1 MQITLAVLA
10 DAANLS
16 REGKLNI
23 LGVFDAIYAPKFPVV
38 HPQLQVVLRLAAGV
52 DEAAG
57 RKRLELQLIDADGH
71 KLLQLGGELALPE
84 LRAGEPFLACQII
97 TLNNLKLDRPGEYR
111 FDVFSDG
118 RLVGEIPLRAIERPP
133 VQLGGVT

>member
-38 HPQLQVVLRLAAGV
+38 HPKLQVVLRLAAGV
-52 DEAAG
+52 GETAG
-57 RKRLELQLIDADGH
+57 RKHLELHLIDADGR
-71 KLLQLGGELALPE
+71 KLLQLGGELVLPE
-84 LRAGEPFLACQII
+84 LRAGEPFLASQII
-97 TLNNLKLDRPGEYR
+97 TLNNLRLERPGEYR
-111 FDVFSDG
+111 FDIFADG
-118 RLVGEIPLRAIERPP
+118 RLLGEIPLRAIEQRP
-133 VQLGGVT
+133 G